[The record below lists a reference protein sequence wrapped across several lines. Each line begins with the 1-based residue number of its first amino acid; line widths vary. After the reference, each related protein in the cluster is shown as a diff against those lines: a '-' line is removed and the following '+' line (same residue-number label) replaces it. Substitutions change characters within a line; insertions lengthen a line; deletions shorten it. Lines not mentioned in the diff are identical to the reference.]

1 MRQGLINLDI
11 AYYKGMFSGL
21 KDLMQTVGA
30 DWKIADLA
38 PSMAALD
45 SMKGSLLGLYEKVA
59 QNATPVSYYA
69 WQDQG
74 CMWKPARIRLNST
87 SWTLP
92 PP

>member
-1 MRQGLINLDI
+1 
-11 AYYKGMFSGL
+11 MFSGL
-21 KDLMQTVGA
+21 KDLMQTVGT

-45 SMKGSLLGLYEKVA
+45 SMKGRLLGLYEKVA

-74 CMWKPARIRLNST
+74 VHVEACTYPLHELRPSRGGYGAVFF
-87 SWTLP
+87 LP
-92 PP
+92 HQSADC